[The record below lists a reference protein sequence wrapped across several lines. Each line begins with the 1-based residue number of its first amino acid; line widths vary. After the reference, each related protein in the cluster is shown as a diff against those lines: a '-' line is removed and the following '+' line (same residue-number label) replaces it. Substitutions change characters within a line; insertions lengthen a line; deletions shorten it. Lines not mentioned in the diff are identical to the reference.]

1 MKLQKENFNMEI
13 QITQTTE
20 LVLGQGANKS
30 LARKT
35 VSTNGTETIAYELPQ
50 ILVSKTTKDGSIIA
64 GEVKIGKDKFVFDIS
79 DDAAKFADSLKQLET
94 ILSANEY
101 KELDTLLAVLESHKS
116 LSAPEVLEGKN
127 FSLSREAALIE
138 EDGTLKSVV
147 RFISSSAD
155 PETIYTIGDNFVSTL
170 HTEKGVDYLI
180 NYNGKETELSAEK
193 IAKAKFGSRDYKTKE
208 MYLKATRML
217 KSLEFLKKIL
227 NGERTMEETL
237 ANRIKNSSNNQPNN

>member
-1 MKLQKENFNMEI
+1 MEI

-94 ILSANEY
+94 ILSASEY
-101 KELDTLLAVLESHKS
+101 KELDALLAVLESHKS
-116 LSAPEVLEGKN
+116 LSAPEALESKN

-170 HTEKGVDYLI
+170 HTQKGVDYLI